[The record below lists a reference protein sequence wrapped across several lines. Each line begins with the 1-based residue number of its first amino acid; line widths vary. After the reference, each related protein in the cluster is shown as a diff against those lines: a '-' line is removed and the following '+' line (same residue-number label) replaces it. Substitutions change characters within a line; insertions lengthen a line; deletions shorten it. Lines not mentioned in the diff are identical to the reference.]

1 MSSNSDLP
9 VNNRNNILIIG
20 SGGREHALG
29 WKLSQSKYV
38 KEIFYSPGNGGTSK
52 NLHIS
57 STNFQELRSFAQEK
71 DCVVIIGPEA
81 PLTKGIV
88 DDFSSHNI
96 RIFGPTKKASLLES
110 SKAFAKK
117 FMKENNIK
125 TSSFSIF
132 SNHKEAT
139 EYIKSKEQPLVIKAD
154 GLAAGKGVIVCHD
167 EHDALSAIDDIMIKK
182 IFGSAGDTVVIED
195 RIYGTEVS
203 FIGFCDGNTVIPVAT
218 SQDHKR
224 IFDNDNGP
232 NTGGMGSFS
241 PSPMITDELHHK
253 IMNNIMIPTLKN
265 MKKQN
270 KEFKGFL
277 YAGLMIEK
285 DSTDPYVLEF
295 NVRMGDPE
303 CQPIILRL
311 QSDLYPYIDAA
322 ISGKLS
328 SLPPLQWS
336 PKKAVCVV
344 MAANGYPNNYK
355 KGDVIYG
362 LDSKFDNNTI
372 VFHAGTRLNQNNQIV
387 TNGGRVLGVTSL
399 GKDFSEAVQNVYSS
413 VRYIS
418 WGNNDQHFRKDI
430 GSKARLK

>member
-9 VNNRNNILIIG
+9 LNNRNNILIIG
-20 SGGREHALG
+20 SGGREHAFG

-52 NLHIS
+52 NLSIS

-167 EHDALSAIDDIMIKK
+167 ERDALSAIDNIMIKK

-362 LDSKFDNNTI
+362 LDSKFDNNTV

>member
-9 VNNRNNILIIG
+9 LNNRNNILIIG
-20 SGGREHALG
+20 SGGREHAFG

-52 NLHIS
+52 NLSIS

-362 LDSKFDNNTI
+362 LDSKFDNNTV

>member
-1 MSSNSDLP
+1 
-9 VNNRNNILIIG
+9 
-20 SGGREHALG
+20 
-29 WKLSQSKYV
+29 
-38 KEIFYSPGNGGTSK
+38 GTSK

-224 IFDNDNGP
+224 IFDNDAGP